1 MKESIPKVI
10 TISRQMGSGGSY
22 VGYSAAKEL
31 GFQYIDR
38 EILRQAA
45 ERLHTDPEA
54 LEHLEERSPGLLEK
68 ITQGF
73 SYGMPEIAVSPIR
86 KQAVDYKELFALEGK
101 IMNEIVDHCRAVIV
115 GRGGFY
121 VLRNRPEVFKVFIH
135 APLEFRLARLM
146 TAQKTNDIK
155 EIKARLKE
163 SDQVRARF
171 IKEIAGLDWMDSR
184 NYHLCFDSSVIDFS
198 TITTVIVDWVKK
210 KGAEV

>member
-1 MKESIPKVI
+1 MKVQNPKVI

-22 VGYSAAKEL
+22 VGYLTAKEL
-31 GFQYIDR
+31 GFQYVDR
-38 EILRQAA
+38 ELLRQAA

-73 SYGMPEIAVSPIR
+73 SYGMPEIAVSPLR

-101 IMNEIVDHCRAVIV
+101 IMNEIADYYRAVIV

-121 VLRNRPEVFKVFIH
+121 ILRNRPEVFRVFIH
-135 APLEFRLARLM
+135 APQEFRLNRLM
-146 TAQKTNDIK
+146 AAQKTNDIK
-155 EIKARLKE
+155 ELKARLKE

-171 IKEIAGLDWMDSR
+171 IKEMAGVDWTDSR
-184 NYHLCFDSSVIDFS
+184 NYHLCFDSSMIDFS
-198 TITTVIVDWVKK
+198 TITTVIVNWVKK
-210 KGAEV
+210 GGGEA

>member
-1 MKESIPKVI
+1 MKEDNPRVI

-22 VGYSAAKEL
+22 VGYSVAKEL
-31 GFQYIDR
+31 GFQYVDR

-45 ERLHTDPEA
+45 DRLHTDPEA

-73 SYGMPEIAVSPIR
+73 SYGMPEIAVSPLR
-86 KQAVDYKELFALEGK
+86 KQPVDYKELFALEGK
-101 IMNEIVDHCRAVIV
+101 IMNEIADRYQAVIV

-121 VLRNRPEVFKVFIH
+121 VLRNRPEVFKIFIH
-135 APLEFRLARLM
+135 APLDFRLNRYLSL
-146 TAQKTNDIK
+146 QKSHDSK
-155 EIKARLKE
+155 EVRARLKE

-171 IKEIAGLDWMDSR
+171 IKEMAGLDWMDSR

-198 TITTVIVDWVKK
+198 TITAVIVDWVKK